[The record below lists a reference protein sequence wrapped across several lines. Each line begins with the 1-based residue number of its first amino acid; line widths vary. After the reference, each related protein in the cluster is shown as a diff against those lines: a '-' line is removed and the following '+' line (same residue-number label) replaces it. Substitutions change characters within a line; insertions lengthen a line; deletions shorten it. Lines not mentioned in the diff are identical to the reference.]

1 MKKKK
6 LVLYLKYHLTEN
18 IFTIGKAINASRTAA
33 VFFFFLILVKTLSPE
48 AIPKEFFWIF
58 YQMFPHSPLDDSI
71 QTSKNIP

>member
-33 VFFFFLILVKTLSPE
+33 VFFFFFFFNSSKDFEPRSNSERILLDFLSNV
-48 AIPKEFFWIF
+48 
-58 YQMFPHSPLDDSI
+58 SPL
-71 QTSKNIP
+71 PLR